1 MPMTRTHNTV
11 ASLMV
16 GMVCLAAPCVSRAAS
31 PVPLAGAITG
41 TVNNSTGVPQMGA
54 TVLLFSRQDRLLGK
68 MLTDDRGE
76 FRFAG
81 LFPDVYSLRVTLAA
95 FVPALRNNIVVQPGM
110 RSVFNV
116 NLNSLFSTIQLAYPP
131 IENGNIMTDDWKWVL
146 RSASSTRPILRFRD
160 QDKTVRGT
168 TQGDE
173 RTAVFQDTRG
183 MLKLSAGDGPQS
195 TGTGSQADLGT
206 AFALATSL
214 FGNNMLQVSGNFGYG
229 SQTGAPAAAFRTSYS
244 RNVAG
249 MSPAVTLT
257 MRQIMLPGRAT
268 ALVGGQDSAMPMLKT
283 MSAGFEDRTQVS
295 DNVRVQYGIT
305 SDSISFLDHV
315 NYLSPYAQ
323 LQYDLGDGSMLQ
335 LSYSS
340 GNARPDLGGTATQD
354 ELQRDLSTLG
364 LFPLVSL
371 KDERT
376 KIQRGTEYELA
387 YLQKIGSRTYQV
399 SAYGETVSNA
409 ALTMVGPTGMF
420 SSGDIL
426 PDLFAGSSTFNIGN
440 YQSIGYTASAT
451 QNLGQ
456 HFSATVMYGSTGA
469 LTVNG
474 NGELVSNDPDE
485 LRSMIRAGRR
495 RAATMRVAA
504 TLPKS
509 GTHLI
514 ASYMFTNGDGTVA
527 MIGNSY
533 STQAIRPMP
542 GFNVFVRQTIPGFS
556 RRVEATAE
564 LRNLLAQGYL
574 PFVAAGGQQLL
585 LMQTPRSVRGGLSFI
600 F

>member
-11 ASLMV
+11 ASLMM

-68 MLTDDRGE
+68 MLTDDHGE

-168 TQGDE
+168 TQGEE

-305 SDSISFLDHV
+305 LSESGRAHV
-315 NYLSPYAQ
+315 
-323 LQYDLGDGSMLQ
+323 
-335 LSYSS
+335 
-340 GNARPDLGGTATQD
+340 
-354 ELQRDLSTLG
+354 
-364 LFPLVSL
+364 
-371 KDERT
+371 
-376 KIQRGTEYELA
+376 
-387 YLQKIGSRTYQV
+387 
-399 SAYGETVSNA
+399 
-409 ALTMVGPTGMF
+409 
-420 SSGDIL
+420 
-426 PDLFAGSSTFNIGN
+426 
-440 YQSIGYTASAT
+440 
-451 QNLGQ
+451 
-456 HFSATVMYGSTGA
+456 
-469 LTVNG
+469 
-474 NGELVSNDPDE
+474 
-485 LRSMIRAGRR
+485 
-495 RAATMRVAA
+495 
-504 TLPKS
+504 
-509 GTHLI
+509 
-514 ASYMFTNGDGTVA
+514 
-527 MIGNSY
+527 
-533 STQAIRPMP
+533 
-542 GFNVFVRQTIPGFS
+542 
-556 RRVEATAE
+556 
-564 LRNLLAQGYL
+564 
-574 PFVAAGGQQLL
+574 
-585 LMQTPRSVRGGLSFI
+585 
-600 F
+600 